1 MKSIYQA
8 AHVTDAYMVRS
19 LLAQAGIDAWIRGE
33 HLQGGLGE
41 LPVGGQITVCVAEAD
56 AERARRIVRDW
67 DQSAPDDDED
77 PEFDDEAGPMPQAG
91 KHRSRTTALIAA
103 ALLLPVL
110 WWAMTRLLG

>member
-1 MKSIYQA
+1 MKSVYEA

-19 LLAQAGIDAWIRGE
+19 LLEQARIDAWIRGE

-56 AERARRIVRDW
+56 VERARRIVRDW
-67 DQSAPDDDED
+67 DQSTPDDDD
-77 PEFDDEAGPMPQAG
+77 PGFDDEADPIPEPG
-91 KHRSRTTALIAA
+91 KRRSRTTALIAA

>member
-1 MKSIYQA
+1 MKSVYQA

-19 LLAQAGIDAWIRGE
+19 LLEQVGIEALIRGE

-41 LPVGGQITVCVAEAD
+41 LPVGGQITVWVAKAD
-56 AERARRIVRDW
+56 AERARRIVIEW
-67 DQSAPDDDED
+67 DQATPDDSDD
-77 PEFDDEAGPMPQAG
+77 PELDDEAHPPRETGNRRGLA
-91 KHRSRTTALIAA
+91 TALIAA

>member
-41 LPVGGQITVCVAEAD
+41 LPVGGQITVCVAEVD
-56 AERARRIVRDW
+56 AERARRIVIDW
-67 DQSAPDDDED
+67 DQLVPDDDD
-77 PEFDDEAGPMPQAG
+77 GPEFDDEANPAPRPGER
-91 KHRSRTTALIAA
+91 RSWTTALIAA
-103 ALLLPVL
+103 ALLVPVL

>member
-19 LLAQAGIDAWIRGE
+19 LLEQARIEAWIRGE

-41 LPVGGQITVCVAEAD
+41 LPLGGQITVCVAEAD
-56 AERARRIVRDW
+56 AGRARRIVTEW
-67 DQSAPDDDED
+67 DRSLPDDDDD
-77 PEFDDEAGPMPQAG
+77 PEAGDGPDRDPRPDAR
-91 KHRSRTTALIAA
+91 RSRTTALVAA
-103 ALLLPVL
+103 ALLVPVL